1 MFDRCRPVV
10 DHADY
15 TVFAEKNVLCLAL
28 SHIRQFDVP
37 SKSTTMDGIG
47 SPLTPNLRPSVSTS
61 SFPRSPE
68 EDAVQRAKQ
77 EIQGLVQEVVELS
90 KTEIEPSEFY
100 AALMDKSVAALAAIG
115 GVVWTQEEGAGL
127 QLEYQVNLRETG
139 LADSETAQ
147 RQHGRLL
154 QQVIEK
160 GEPALIPPHSGAG
173 GGDDGDE
180 SAAANPTDYLLV
192 IAPIISDRGVDGLVE
207 IFQRSGARP
216 TTQNGYLRFL
226 KQICELAGEYVK
238 SRRLRH
244 FTHKQTLWEQL
255 EAFTGLVHQALDSR
269 ETAYTIANEG
279 RRLVGCD
286 RVTVAL
292 RKGTKYQISAISGQD
307 TFDNR
312 SNIVRLLRNLVTAVA
327 KTGEDLW
334 FDGDTSDLAPQ
345 VEKVVNAYVDEAHT
359 KQLAVLPL
367 READLEQDEPGER
380 KKKKRENILGA
391 IVIEQLVDQQQP
403 EGMLQR
409 IEVVRRHSS
418 TSLTNAQEHEGLFLL
433 PLWRLLG
440 KTQVLT
446 TARNL
451 PKTILATVAIAGA
464 IAALCLVH
472 YDFTV
477 VADGK
482 LLPKLRQ
489 DVFASID
496 GKVLTVPVDTGD
508 LVTQGQLLVKQ
519 RSLDLEAQIIQLRG
533 EYNKVLEDIISTDR
547 QLSILSASP
556 DEQRETVESEQL
568 IGRLEQLKKTR
579 ESLEQQQKLL
589 DIKAESL
596 NILSP
601 INGKVVTWDIQEL
614 LKGRK
619 VATGQRLMKIADT
632 SSPWELEIF
641 IPEAKLG
648 HIIKYLQTLRK
659 GDPNAKLEVEFVL
672 ATHTGEPILGVVE
685 KVDTSAEVHGED
697 GNTVRMR
704 VSFPQEALKNLV
716 NDPATELKVGADVK
730 AKVLCGKE
738 PIGYVWFSDLFEF
751 VQSRILFRL

>member
-1 MFDRCRPVV
+1 MRF
-10 DHADY
+10 
-15 TVFAEKNVLCLAL
+15 
-28 SHIRQFDVP
+28 
-37 SKSTTMDGIG
+37 
-47 SPLTPNLRPSVSTS
+47 SVSTS
-61 SFPRSPE
+61 SYPSSPE

-90 KTEIEPSEFY
+90 KSEIEPPEFY

-115 GVVWTQEEGAGL
+115 GVVWMQEEGAGL

-139 LADSETAQ
+139 LAESETAQ
-147 RQHGRLL
+147 LQHGRLL
-154 QQVIEK
+154 QQVMEK

-173 GGDDGDE
+173 GADEGDAG
-180 SAAANPTDYLLV
+180 AAANPTDYLLV

-216 TTQNGYLRFL
+216 TTQKGYLRFL

-255 EAFTGLVHQALDSR
+255 EAFTGLVHQSLDSR

-307 TFDNR
+307 TFDKR

-334 FDGDTSDLAPQ
+334 FDGDTRDLAPQ
-345 VEKVVNAYVDEAHT
+345 IEKVVNAYVDESHT

-367 READLEQDEPGER
+367 READLEEHEPGER
-380 KKKKRENILGA
+380 KTKKRENILGA

-418 TSLTNAQEHEGLFLL
+418 TSLTNAQEFEGLFLL

-440 KTQVLT
+440 KTQVLM

-451 PKTILATVAIAGA
+451 PKTILAMVAIAGA
-464 IAALCLVH
+464 ITAMCLVP

-477 VADGK
+477 VANGK
-482 LLPKLRQ
+482 LLPERRQ

-496 GKVLTVPVDTGD
+496 GKVMEVPVDTGD
-508 LVTQGQLLVKQ
+508 LVTAGQLLVKQ

-547 QLSILSASP
+547 QLSILASNP

-568 IGRLEQLKKTR
+568 IGRLAQLEKTR
-579 ESLEQQQKLL
+579 ESLEDQLKLL
-589 DIKAESL
+589 EIKTKSL
-596 NILSP
+596 EVLSP

-619 VATGQRLMKIADT
+619 VAAGQRLMKIADT

-641 IPEAKLG
+641 IPEAKMG
-648 HIIKYLQTLRK
+648 HIIEYQQEILEK
-659 GDPNAKLEVEFVL
+659 DPLAKLEVEFVL
-672 ATHTGEPILGVVE
+672 ATHTGDPILGVVE
-685 KVDTSAEVHGED
+685 KMDFSAEVHGEE

-704 VSFPQEALKNLV
+704 VSFPREALQDLV
-716 NDPATELKVGADVK
+716 DDPATELKVGADVK

-751 VQSRILFRL
+751 VQSRILFRF